1 MKRGGASGRTPARRL
16 AFIAVQILA
25 VVLLAEVAIRVAA
38 PRHHGLKMMLNAS
51 TDATEFDDTRTLP
64 ELMNRTMLGFS
75 PGSVQYGF
83 RLNSRS
89 FRTRE
94 YDLGP
99 APDRF
104 RVAALGDSFTFASGG
119 LPHGEHWTT
128 LTESRLAAGMDR
140 RVEVLRFGVPDTG
153 PKFQLRLWQ
162 IEVAKLEP
170 DAVVVGFFVG
180 NDFVDNQRVGGV
192 LAPQQGGIG
201 GGLASV
207 SALVRVIRNAI
218 RVRRAAP
225 TGARGG
231 EGWFDAD
238 EVQPGEPVPGYAE
251 AFEPDRPTF
260 RHEDFIAIEARR
272 MALCLRSQEPV
283 FNGLA
288 GLVTSVLLELVAEVE
303 ATGARCVIMLI
314 PDQYQVDGNL
324 VDEILRAEGSS
335 LEDYDL
341 DRPQRELSAVLE
353 AAGVEVLDLLPEF
366 RRAAR
371 HGALYRP
378 RDTHWNSR
386 GNRVAADALA
396 ERLLAGEGF
405 APRALFADG
414 LESGSAGAWSEVGG
428 RD

>member
-16 AFIAVQILA
+16 AFIAVQVLA
-25 VVLLAEVAIRVAA
+25 VVLLAEVAVRLAA
-38 PRHHGLKMMLNAS
+38 PRHRGLRMMLNAS

-94 YDLGP
+94 YDPGP
-99 APDRF
+99 APDRY

-119 LPHGEHWTT
+119 LPHARHWTT
-128 LTESRLAAGMDR
+128 LTESRLAARMDR
-140 RVEVLRFGVPDTG
+140 PVEVLRFGVPDTG

-180 NDFVDNQRVGGV
+180 NDFVDNQQVDAALSPPEGG
-192 LAPQQGGIG
+192 LAS
-201 GGLASV
+201 GLASV
-207 SALVRVIRNAI
+207 SALVRVVRNTI

-225 TGARGG
+225 NAARGAG
-231 EGWFDAD
+231 DGSDAGMA
-238 EVQPGEPVPGYAE
+238 EPGEPVPGYAE

-260 RHEDFIAIEARR
+260 GHEAFVAIEARR
-272 MALCLRSQEPV
+272 MALCLRSQEAA
-283 FNGLA
+283 FERLA
-288 GLVTSVLLELVAEVE
+288 DRVTPVLLELAAEVE
-303 ATGARCVIMLI
+303 AAGARCIIMII
-314 PDQYQVDGNL
+314 PDQYQVDGRL
-324 VDEILRAEGSS
+324 VDEILRAEGRS
-335 LEDYDL
+335 LADYDL
-341 DRPQRELSAVLE
+341 DRPQRALAATLE

-371 HGALYRP
+371 DGALYRP
-378 RDTHWNSR
+378 RDTHWNGR
-386 GNRVAADALA
+386 GNRLAADALA
-396 ERLLAGEGF
+396 ERLLVGEGY
-405 APRALFADG
+405 APHVLFADG
-414 LESGSAGAWSEVGG
+414 LEAGSAAAWSEVGSG
-428 RD
+428 D